1 MTRAGWVA
9 AALLLLAT
17 AACVDADIRLVGPAR
32 PSRPPACNVDVIAEG
47 QPAYDFVD
55 VAVANVSCAKT
66 RNRCLDEL
74 RKQGCVVGADAV
86 YGFQER
92 TESIYVHM
100 TATFAVRR

>member
-1 MTRAGWVA
+1 MRSGALA
-9 AALLLLAT
+9 AALLLAG
-17 AACVDADIRLVGPAR
+17 ACVDADVRLLGPAR

-55 VAVANVSCAKT
+55 VAFANVSCAKT

-86 YGFQER
+86 YGFSER
-92 TESIYVHM
+92 TESMYTHI
-100 TATFAVRR
+100 TARFAARK

>member
-1 MTRAGWVA
+1 MRRAL
-9 AALLLLAT
+9 AALLLLAG
-17 AACVDADIRLVGPAR
+17 ACVDADVRLIGPRR

-74 RKQGCVVGADAV
+74 RKQGCVVGADAI
-86 YGFQER
+86 YGFSER
-92 TESIYVHM
+92 TESIYIHM
-100 TATFAVRR
+100 NATFAARR